1 MDATSTPAI
10 RRATREQDVVRLLFI
25 LNAAGSTAPQGSPEG
40 AVTVMIG
47 QARLQA
53 LDFWM
58 RNPDYFAD
66 ELLNE
71 VDSGRMDSKGIDLA
85 LGILDSDEPDL
96 RRYPM
101 VRWLFGAYEPLDDA
115 LAVLR
120 ANGLIAL

>member
-1 MDATSTPAI
+1 
-10 RRATREQDVVRLLFI
+10 
-25 LNAAGSTAPQGSPEG
+25 
-40 AVTVMIG
+40 MIG

-71 VDSGRMDSKGIDLA
+71 VDSGRMDSIGIDLA

-101 VRWLFGAYEPLDDA
+101 VAGCSAHTNRSTMLSPCCVQTD
-115 LAVLR
+115 
-120 ANGLIAL
+120 